1 MKEATKKTSC
11 RGLNFAFVGLF
22 LGSFSLGKFLVELV
36 DTAVD
41 GSASLFA
48 SVEWVAVCAGFD
60 LKLGSKGGSGGEG
73 GSAADAGDLAL
84 VVLWVDVF
92 LHFLYSFRL
101 GTYFCQR
108 EFASNH
114 TRGNLL
120 SQVKSTANC
129 KDRF

>member
-1 MKEATKKTSC
+1 MFLLS
-11 RGLNFAFVGLF
+11 LF
-22 LGSFSLGKFLVELV
+22 LGSFGFGELLVESV

-48 SVEWVAVCAGFD
+48 GVEWVAICTGFN
-60 LKLGSKGGSGGEG
+60 LELGSKSGSGGEG
-73 GSAADAGDLAL
+73 GSAADAGNLAL

-92 LHFLYSFRL
+92 LHFFYSFRL

-120 SQVKSTANC
+120 SQAKSRANC
-129 KDRF
+129 KDKF